1 MFALYAL
8 VSLYDSPTKR
18 FHDENPFVIKAS
30 LFFPFPGFKVR
41 FYSVNSSGRLSFF
54 FLVRNAD
61 ENLITKNEIKV
72 LSSHIV
78 CFLSVMLHLEHE
90 QCID

>member
-1 MFALYAL
+1 MLIGQADGDFSGTISAKFWLFALYAL
-8 VSLYDSPTKR
+8 VSLYDSPAKR

-30 LFFPFPGFKVR
+30 LFFPFLGFKVR

-61 ENLITKNEIKV
+61 ENLITRMK
-72 LSSHIV
+72 SR
-78 CFLSVMLHLEHE
+78 C
-90 QCID
+90 